1 MKTNS
6 QEKFD
11 ETLSLNEDEPGSSV
25 DHVTTLI
32 RQAIVQ
38 GRYGP
43 GERIRIV
50 EVARQLGTSP
60 MPVREALR
68 KLEGEGIVSITP
80 NRGATVKAVDQKFI
94 EDIFEVRT
102 TLELMILER
111 CIDGMTLTK
120 VKNLESILAA
130 HQQASKRNDQ
140 KALMESVSAFNITLF
155 QYGGN
160 QEAVRIF
167 SREWDTIRALR
178 LRFGYSLSRVQE
190 MQEELIML
198 IEALKTHDIVKART
212 VIKMHNRAGME
223 DLLAR
228 LALSQTHLKPE
239 IEES

>member
-43 GERIRIV
+43 GARIRIV

>member
-1 MKTNS
+1 MKPNS

-11 ETLSLNEDEPGSSV
+11 ETLSLNEDEPGTSV

-43 GERIRIV
+43 GARIRIV

-120 VKNLESILAA
+120 VKNLESILTA
-130 HQQASKRNDQ
+130 HQQASRRNDQ

-178 LRFGYSLSRVQE
+178 LRFGYSPSRVQE

-228 LALSQTHLKPE
+228 LALSQTHPKPE